1 MHGYCAYTRVDVSA
15 GGKWQLKELFSTALM
30 AGGNC
35 SDPATACGFQLMEIA
50 EAEHKTYPHIVM
62 AVYAEYIHKYKYKYK

>member
-1 MHGYCAYTRVDVSA
+1 MHGYCACTRVDVSA

-50 EAEHKTYPHIVM
+50 EHQTYPHIVM
-62 AVYAEYIHKYKYKYK
+62 AVYAEYIHKYKYKYKKK